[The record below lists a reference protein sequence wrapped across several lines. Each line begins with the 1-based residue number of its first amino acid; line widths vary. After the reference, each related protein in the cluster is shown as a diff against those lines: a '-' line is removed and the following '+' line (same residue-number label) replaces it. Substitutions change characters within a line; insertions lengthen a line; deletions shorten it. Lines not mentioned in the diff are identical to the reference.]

1 MKKTKTKMN
10 SLRFLDFCSGI
21 GGGRIGLENLG
32 MNCVG
37 FSEIDKDAEITYRE
51 FFGDDEVNYGDLMQI
66 EPNDLPD
73 FDFMVGGFPCQ
84 TFSIIGTRCGLDDEE
99 RGQVIYGLVKI
110 LKAKNVKYFILENVK
125 GLINHDKGNT
135 LKVVLEL
142 LDEAGY
148 RVYHKVLNSLDFGV
162 PQMRERIY
170 FVGVKKELISDDFR
184 YEFPTKYSGQ
194 SESLEECLIESDK
207 KLIFDEKLP
216 AYQTFYKYLDNKYNR
231 GKYNIDEL
239 LSEEYKVLD
248 TRQSDLRIYYDKT
261 PTLRR
266 GRHGILYVRDGGF
279 RKLSGYEALLLQKFP
294 KKYAN
299 KVRGKISN
307 TKLLQQAGNAM
318 TSSVIEEIARNLMDA
333 IGKDMTEK
341 EKLIKRGST
350 TAKDGFKNEVFV
362 VAEFNNWKNSELA
375 QDWLKAMSYNL
386 NEIESVKATKVK
398 GSYKADVQ
406 VAIAIEIKL
415 KSLVDIQNLQV
426 KLVSNPKGFN
436 QIDKRWL
443 KSYRELWDIPDDI
456 YELLQ
461 YFTGEKKPKI
471 ANPKDKRRMFAN
483 ELTENEQQLLLNF
496 FKDNKTLIISD
507 ILKGRGKLSA
517 EWMLVILKLKNAE
530 NIQWALE
537 PINKVLNHFGN
548 GEVLITPRGSFKIGN
563 ITIQRKGG
571 DNGRETAN
579 MLQFKINPAELV
591 DKR

>member
-1 MKKTKTKMN
+1 LQIDEQPIN
-10 SLRFLDFCSGI
+10 FLDFCSGI

-32 MNCVG
+32 MNCLG

-51 FFGDDEVNYGDLMQI
+51 FFGDNEVNYGDLMEI

-84 TFSIIGTRCGLDDEE
+84 TFSIIGTRCGLDDEA

-110 LKAKNVKYFILENVK
+110 LKAKNVKYLILENVK
-125 GLINHDKGNT
+125 GIVSHDKGNT

-170 FVGVKKELISDDFR
+170 FIGVKKELVDDDFR
-184 YEFPTKYSGQ
+184 YEFPTKYSGK
-194 SESLEECLIESDK
+194 SENLEECFIESDET
-207 KLIFDEKLP
+207 LIFDENLP
-216 AYQTFYKYLDNKYNR
+216 AYQTFHKYLDNKYNK

-239 LSEEYKVLD
+239 LSQEYKVLD

-266 GRHGILYVRDGGF
+266 GRHGILYVRDGQF

-294 KKYAN
+294 RKYAD

-318 TSSVIEEIARNLMDA
+318 TSSVIEEIAKNLIEA
-333 IGKDMTEK
+333 IGEKMTEK

-350 TAKDGFKNEVFV
+350 TAKDGFKNEAFV
-362 VAEFNNWKNSELA
+362 VEEFNNWKESELA

-386 NEIESVKATKVK
+386 DEIERVEATKVK

-406 VAIAIEIKL
+406 VAINIEIKL
-415 KSLVDIQNLQV
+415 KKLTDIQNLQV

-443 KSYRELWDIPDDI
+443 KSYRELWDMPDDI
-456 YELLQ
+456 YELLR

-471 ANPKDKRRMFAN
+471 ENPRDERRMFAN
-483 ELTENEQQLLLNF
+483 ELLESEQQLLLNF

-548 GEVLITPRGSFKIGN
+548 GEILITPRGSFKIGN
-563 ITIQRKGG
+563 ITVQRKGG

-591 DKR
+591 DKK